1 MSRSLTG
8 SRWGW
13 SSLFLSLL
21 AVAALAVPGVGY
33 LTASRADG
41 QPLGDSPR
49 QLRLPADRTYGIYV
63 TDADNSGYSVG
74 CEASDIDGPVDFRR
88 PSWSVSGSD
97 IEMLD
102 LVYDTGTGR
111 LTISCSSDE
120 TIETRPVPNHVA
132 MLIGLLVAGT
142 LGCVAVGCAIAW
154 LVARGER
161 QATTLPRSTTR
172 DGSAS
177 TDRSSTGLRG

>member
-13 SSLFLSLL
+13 SCLVLGLL
-21 AVAALAVPGVGY
+21 AVLALAVPGVGY
-33 LTASRADG
+33 LSDSRAG
-41 QPLGDSPR
+41 GHPLDETPR
-49 QLRLPADRTYGIYV
+49 QLHLPADRTYGIYV
-63 TDADNSGYSVG
+63 SDADNSGYSVG
-74 CEASDIDGPVDFRR
+74 CTASDIDGPIEFRR
-88 PSWSVSGSD
+88 PPWSVSGSD
-97 IEMLD
+97 IEMLEH
-102 LVYDTGTGR
+102 VYDTGSGL

-120 TIETRPVPNHVA
+120 PVGTRPVPNHLA
-132 MLIGLLVAGT
+132 MLIGVLVAGT
-142 LGCVAVGCAIAW
+142 LGCVALGCAVAW
-154 LVARGER
+154 IVRRRER